1 MIYLNDLDPLF
12 KDAAI
17 IIVRTQQASTSLIQR
32 SLKIG
37 YNRAGKIIDQL
48 EEIGIV
54 GGFYGLQARKTLIPD
69 EKSLELFFSQ
79 KLNMHNDAFQLS
91 NDYYKLLQDFSLDV
105 NRINNR
111 LVSNKGIQQKFGFS
125 ELDAKSYISYLMVY
139 ELCQLLY
146 KITDEN
152 VSATTLEAIA
162 FFLITKQLISTQ
174 NKDFL
179 NDEYSSIINSL
190 GREEFRNAVESILKT
205 GKSEAIKIEISS
217 AKSELEWNDH
227 LTKKLPIL
235 LALKHQ
241 NDDFFEEYCQFLYH
255 FSNIIIKA
263 DGKISNNEEILLNE
277 IYKAIHNPLPQTT
290 NQAKVSS
297 NASDSL
303 DDVLEELN
311 SLIGLDDV
319 KLEISTLINFI
330 KIQKAREQAGLKSSA
345 LSYHIIF
352 TGNPGTGKTTVARIV
367 AKIYKHLGILSDG
380 QLVETDRSGLIA
392 EYVGQT
398 AVKVNR
404 TVDSAMNGVL
414 FIDEAYSLVGEN
426 KDDFGKEAVA
436 TLIKRMEDDRDKLVL
451 VLAGYT
457 KEMEKFID
465 TNPGFKSRFNRHIN
479 FQDYTPKELFEIFES
494 QCKTLEYELAENA
507 KIKLKVFFENSYL
520 TRDRS
525 FGNGRFVRNIFEKTL
540 EKQANRIAKENILTK
555 EILTTI
561 TVEDIIE

>member
-1 MIYLNDLDPLF
+1 MINLNVLDPLF

-37 YNRAGKIIDQL
+37 YSRAGKIIDQL

-54 GGFYGLQARKTLIPD
+54 GGFYGLQARETLIPD
-69 EKSLELFFSQ
+69 EKSLELFFNQ
-79 KLNMHNDAFQLS
+79 KFNMHSNASQFT
-91 NDYYKLLQDFSLDV
+91 NDYYKLLKDFSFDI
-105 NRINNR
+105 NRIKIR
-111 LVSNKGIQQKFGFS
+111 LINNKGIQEKFGFS
-125 ELDAKSYISYLMVY
+125 EFDAKSYISYLIVY

-152 VSATTLEAIA
+152 VSATSLESMA
-162 FFLITKQLISTQ
+162 FFLLTKQLISAESE
-174 NKDFL
+174 DFL

-190 GREEFRNAVESILKT
+190 GRAELINAVESILKI
-205 GKSEAIKIEISS
+205 GKSDAIKIGISS
-217 AKSELEWNDH
+217 AESELEWKDH

-241 NDDFFEEYCQFLYH
+241 NDAFFEEYCQFLYH

-263 DGKISNNEEILLNE
+263 DGKISKEEEILLHE

-290 NQAKVSS
+290 NKAKVIS

-319 KLEISTLINFI
+319 KLEINTLINFI

-367 AKIYKHLGILSDG
+367 AKIYKHLGILSAG
-380 QLVETDRSGLIA
+380 QLVETDRSGLVA

-398 AVKVNR
+398 AVKVNK
-404 TVDSAMNGVL
+404 TVDSAINGIL

-426 KDDFGKEAVA
+426 KDDFGKEAIA

-494 QCKTLEYELAENA
+494 KCKTLEYELAENA
-507 KIKLKVFFENSYL
+507 IIKLKLFFENSYL
-520 TRDRS
+520 ARDQS

-540 EKQANRIAKENILTK
+540 EKQANRIAKENNLTK

-561 TVEDIIE
+561 TVEDII